1 MMRNISSLSE
11 QKNSLVF
18 RLAFL
23 MIAMII
29 SFSVSASQNRDAVKD
44 SLNAIE
50 IAGVSLNTPAEAIT
64 KILQAQ
70 DYVFVNEA
78 VYTKQEP
85 APNGRSTVY
94 RIEIE
99 DTPAFRQLS
108 YSRNLTG
115 GRNKSPSARDAAIP
129 ADEMTAV
136 QRLYDSVCAVS
147 EELQTQRACVPP
159 TPANIIVGHGQLI
172 AIDQHHSILLKAS
185 DASTSMMIR
194 FMKKP

>member
-1 MMRNISSLSE
+1 MMHIISSLSE

-18 RLAFL
+18 RLAPVMVA
-23 MIAMII
+23 MIA
-29 SFSVSASQNRDAVKD
+29 SFSVLASQSPGAEKDALK
-44 SLNAIE
+44 AIE
-50 IAGVSLNTPAEAIT
+50 IAGISLNMSAEAIA

-70 DYVFVNEA
+70 DYVPVNEA

-85 APNGRSTVY
+85 APNGRSTIY
-94 RIEIE
+94 RIELE
-99 DTPAFRQLS
+99 DTPTFRQLS

-129 ADEMTAV
+129 ADEIAAV
-136 QRLYDSVCAVS
+136 QQLYDVVCAVS
-147 EELQTQRACVPP
+147 EEQQTQRACVPP

-172 AIDQHHSILLKAS
+172 AIDQHHSVLLKAS

-194 FMKKP
+194 YIK